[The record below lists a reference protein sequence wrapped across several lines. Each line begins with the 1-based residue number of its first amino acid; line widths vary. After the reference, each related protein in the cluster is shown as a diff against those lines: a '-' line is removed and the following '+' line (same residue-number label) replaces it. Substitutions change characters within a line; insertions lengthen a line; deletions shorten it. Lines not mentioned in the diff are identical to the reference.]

1 MVKDTEKKR
10 LMALF
15 VSVLLFSGHASST
28 NFTPGQLALSG
39 ELVAAACDIDPS
51 SRELWVDFGNIS
63 ARDINMDQE
72 GKLVRPF
79 LVRLVGCA
87 SYGSVIAGPDRINS
101 GWGRK
106 GVWYTDSRSPW
117 GSFNFWRTLFG
128 ISAK

>member
-87 SYGSVIAGPDRINS
+87 SYGSENQS
-101 GWGRK
+101 
-106 GVWYTDSRSPW
+106 
-117 GSFNFWRTLFG
+117 TLEIGG
-128 ISAK
+128 IK